1 MMWWHRRREHDLDRE
16 LRSHQELE
24 AEELG
29 DPNKARRVL
38 GNAARLKEEVR
49 EAWGWMWLDP
59 LWQDLRYAARML
71 RKNPGFT
78 TVAVVSLT
86 LAIGANTALFSVLDA
101 VLWKSLPVR
110 DPREL
115 RILTWER
122 SPDSWAP
129 VRMHSGYSYSW
140 NRINL
145 DGSFS
150 YPAYQAF
157 LGLPQISDLMAFF
170 PSQFNVTGGGTTDA
184 ANGQFVSGNYFRGL
198 GVRPLAGRV
207 LAPED
212 DDRERASAV
221 VLAYQYWERRFGLD
235 PRIIGREVTV
245 NRIQMTVVGVLPPEF
260 LGLYPGNAVDL
271 FVPLSLIRVIPPS
284 WLSPLAQDHWWLQ
297 IFARLRPGVPESA
310 ATEAMASTLAHQIE
324 SYAGS
329 PAAGSH
335 YPRVVL
341 QPGTRGAP
349 VFYPRGP
356 NLNDMY
362 LLAAVA
368 GLVLLMACANLANLL
383 LARCAARTRELAARL
398 SVGASRAR
406 LMRQLLTESLMLALF
421 GGCLGWILARPILA
435 IVVRLILGPLPSTL
449 DVRSD
454 ARTLVFTTVVASL
467 TCLLASV
474 YPAWRGTKVD
484 LSLSLKEGSRS
495 NRGGRSWGA
504 GSLVSVQVALSVLML
519 VGAGLFL
526 RTLQRLFAVDLG
538 YRTKR
543 ILSFQTDA
551 SNAGFAPDR
560 LAGVYERLRQNIA
573 ALPGV
578 ASVGMSE
585 EGLLRGYYSNDNVY
599 IPGQTP
605 GVRPN
610 AYILR
615 CSASFLSTMQIPLLG
630 GRDLSPTDS
639 AGAPLVA
646 VVNETFVKRFLD
658 EQNPLG
664 RILYFGNFDRPAPD
678 APAIQIVGVA
688 RDSHY
693 TGVRAEVPPTVY
705 TPYAQSKEHYGG
717 MTFAIRTALPPLA
730 IAGAVRRVVAE
741 SESNLPVSGLAT
753 MDELVARSTGTER
766 AFAELVSICGLLEAV
781 LAAIGLYGVLA
792 FTVVRRT
799 PEIGIRM
806 ALGATHGRVQW
817 LVLRQSLVMVAIG
830 LVAGVPLALTLTR
843 YIRAMLYGVAPTDPW
858 SFAAAVLLMAAVGA
872 AASWIP
878 AQRASRVDPMVALR
892 SE

>member
-1 MMWWHRRREHDLDRE
+1 MFRRKRERDLDRE
-16 LRSHQELE
+16 LRSHLDLE
-24 AEELG
+24 AEESG
-29 DPNKARRVL
+29 DPNKALRAL
-38 GNAARLKEEVR
+38 GNTALIKEDTR
-49 EAWGWMWLDP
+49 AAWGWMWLDR

-78 TVAVVSLT
+78 TVAVLSLT

-122 SPDSWAP
+122 SSASWAP
-129 VRMHSGYSYSW
+129 VGTHSGYNYSW
-140 NRINL
+140 NGIKF

-170 PSQFNVTGGGTTDA
+170 PSQFNVSAGGTTDA
-184 ANGQFVSGNYFRGL
+184 ADGQFVSGNYFQGL

-207 LAPED
+207 LLPED
-212 DDRERASAV
+212 DARERAGAV

-235 PRIIGREVTV
+235 PQIIGREIAV
-245 NRIQMTVVGVLPPEF
+245 NRSQMTVVGVLPPEF
-260 LGLYPGNAVDL
+260 QGLYPGNAVDL

-297 IFARLRPGVPESA
+297 IFARLRPGVPDSA
-310 ATEAMASTLAHQIE
+310 ATEAVASTLAHQIE

-368 GLVLLMACANLANLL
+368 GVVLLMACANLANLL
-383 LARCAARTRELAARL
+383 LARGAARTRELAARL
-398 SVGASRAR
+398 SLGASRAR
-406 LMRQLLTESLMLALF
+406 LMRQLLTESLILALF
-421 GGCLGWILARPILA
+421 GGGLGWILARPILT

-449 DVRSD
+449 DVRLD
-454 ARTLVFTTVVASL
+454 ARTLVFTMLAATL

-484 LSLSLKEGSRS
+484 LSLSLKEGSRA
-495 NRGGRSWGA
+495 GGGSHVWG
-504 GSLVSVQVALSVLML
+504 GGTLVSVQVALSVLML
-519 VGAGLFL
+519 VGAGLFV
-526 RTLQRLFAVDLG
+526 RTLQRLLAVDLG
-538 YRTKR
+538 YRTER
-543 ILSFQTDA
+543 ILTFQTDA
-551 SNAGFAPDR
+551 SKAGFAPER
-560 LAGVYERLRQNIA
+560 LAGLYERLRQDIA

-585 EGLLRGYYSNDNVY
+585 EGLLRGYFSNDNVY
-599 IPGQTP
+599 IPGQKA
-605 GVRPN
+605 GIRPN

-615 CSASFLSTMQIPLLG
+615 CSTSFLSTMQISVLG
-630 GRDLSPTDS
+630 GRDLSPTD
-639 AGAPLVA
+639 AADAPLVA
-646 VVNETFVKRFLD
+646 VVNEAFVKRFLGG
-658 EQNPLG
+658 QGPIG
-664 RILYFGNFDRPAPD
+664 RSLYFGAFDRPAPD
-678 APAIQIVGVA
+678 ARAIQIVGVA
-688 RDSHY
+688 KDSHY
-693 TGVRAEVPPTVY
+693 TGVRADVPPTVY
-705 TPYAQSKEHYGG
+705 TPYLQSKEHYGG
-717 MTFAIRTALPPLA
+717 MTFAIRTALPPLS
-730 IAGAVRRVVAE
+730 IAAAVRRVVAE
-741 SESNLPVSGLAT
+741 TDSNLPVSGLAT
-753 MDELVARSTGTER
+753 MDELVSRSTGTER
-766 AFAELVSICGLLEAV
+766 AFAELVSLCGLLETL

-830 LVAGVPLALTLTR
+830 LAAGVPLALLLTR
-843 YIRAMLYGVAPTDPW
+843 YIRTMLYGVAPNDPW
-858 SFAAAVLLMAAVGA
+858 SFAAAILLMGAVGA
-872 AASWIP
+872 GASWIP
-878 AQRASRVDPMVALR
+878 ARRASKVDPMVALR